1 MEKDKVESWIE
12 GSKVIYKRFL
22 DAPVG
27 MVFEAWSNPEEL
39 AQWWGPDGFTTS
51 THSFDFRVGGAWD
64 FIMHGPDGTDFPN
77 YVEWLEIT
85 PPERLVIR
93 HGERPDD
100 PDAFTQSI
108 AFEDAPGGTLVTMRA
123 VFPTKERLDLVVR
136 EFGAIE
142 GGRQHLARFND
153 YIRSIATGTASGR

>member
-1 MEKDKVESWIE
+1 MTLTDESDREIVISRLIE
-12 GSKVIYKRFL
+12 GPRPI
-22 DAPVG
+22 
-27 MVFEAWSNPEEL
+27 VFRAYSDVEHLS
-39 AQWWGPDGFTTS
+39 QWWGPDGFTTS

-77 YVEWLEIT
+77 FVEWLEIT

-108 AFEDAPGGTLVTMRA
+108 AFEEAPGGTLVTMRA

-142 GGRQHLARFND
+142 GGHQHLARFND